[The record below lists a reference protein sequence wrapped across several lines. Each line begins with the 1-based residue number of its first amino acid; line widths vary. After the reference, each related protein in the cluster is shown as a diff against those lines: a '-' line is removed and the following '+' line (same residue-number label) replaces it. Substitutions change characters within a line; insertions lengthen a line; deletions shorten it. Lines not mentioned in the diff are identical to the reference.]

1 MIFNQKM
8 LILVCLAVLLQP
20 ISWADQHSFH
30 IPNHPMEQERA
41 EASAPMQ
48 STNHQTETS
57 NQSGAQISSLAKL
70 SSQMIIRRNNSVQ
83 FRLLGV
89 LTREMSA
96 YGFRIHPISGKRKL
110 HTGIDFAAPRGT
122 KIFAAA
128 HGTIKEKKRHR
139 DYGNMIVISHQNGLE
154 TLYAHMDRFAANVS
168 VNQAIKAG
176 ELIGYVGSTGRSTGP
191 HLHYEIRR
199 GGKPVNPKKNAHLL
213 L

>member
-1 MIFNQKM
+1 MIFNHKM
-8 LILVCLAVLLQP
+8 LILVCLAALLQP
-20 ISWADQHSFH
+20 ISWADRHSFH
-30 IPNHPMEQERA
+30 TPNHPMEQERA

-48 STNHQTETS
+48 SANNQAKTP

-70 SSQMIIRRNNSVQ
+70 SSQMIIRKNNSVQ

>member
-1 MIFNQKM
+1 MIFNHKI
-8 LILVCLAVLLQP
+8 LILVCLAALLQP
-20 ISWADQHSFH
+20 ISWADRHSFH
-30 IPNHPMEQERA
+30 TPNHPMEQERT
-41 EASAPMQ
+41 EASEPMQ
-48 STNHQTETS
+48 SANNQAKTP

-70 SSQMIIRRNNSVQ
+70 SSQMIIRKNNSVQ

>member
-1 MIFNQKM
+1 MIFHQKI
-8 LILVCLAVLLQP
+8 LILVCLSVLLQP

-30 IPNHPMEQERA
+30 TQNHPIEQERA

-48 STNHQTETS
+48 SDNKTKTP

-70 SSQMIIRRNNSVQ
+70 SSQMIIRKNNSVQ

-128 HGTIKEKKRHR
+128 HGTIKEKKTPPR
-139 DYGNMIVISHQNGLE
+139 LW
-154 TLYAHMDRFAANVS
+154 
-168 VNQAIKAG
+168 
-176 ELIGYVGSTGRSTGP
+176 
-191 HLHYEIRR
+191 
-199 GGKPVNPKKNAHLL
+199 
-213 L
+213 